1 MYRFKKLAIVPVVCC
16 LLFSAISMGTLQ
28 AKEQII
34 EGPQL
39 ATTWSPAVLAWSEE
53 IILNAQKY
61 GLDPDLVAAIVT
73 SESDGYSDGVS
84 YAGAVGLMGIMPQGP
99 GFEYRP
105 NAEDLLNPMIN
116 ISWGCAILADIMQQS
131 GGDLRAALAAYNG
144 GWYYASF
151 PIPKAYA
158 DKVMQ
163 DYAEAVVART
173 NAPRELAEKWTIG
186 VEVQRGNI
194 PPSELIVGNGE
205 KGTLNSAEI
214 KKFGEHLI
222 YHGHDKTG
230 RRHYVK
236 GYAVPLI
243 PNP

>member
-1 MYRFKKLAIVPVVCC
+1 MHRFQKLAVT
-16 LLFSAISMGTLQ
+16 SAVLCVLISAMSMQTLQ
-28 AKEQII
+28 AKEQIVA
-34 EGPQL
+34 GPQL
-39 ATTWSPAVLAWSEE
+39 ATSWAPAVLAWSDE

-73 SESDGYSDGVS
+73 SESDGFADGVS

-105 NAEDLLNPMIN
+105 NAEELLNPMTN

-144 GWYYASF
+144 GWYYASY

-158 DKVMQ
+158 DKVMN
-163 DYAEAVVART
+163 DYAKAVVTRT
-173 NAPRELAEKWTIG
+173 NSPQDLAEKWTIG

-194 PPSELIVGNGE
+194 ATTELIVGDGE
-205 KGTLNSAEI
+205 KGVLDSAEI

-222 YHGHDKTG
+222 YYGHDKKG
-230 RRHYVK
+230 RSYYVK

-243 PNP
+243 IKQ